1 MNQQLTLRQL
11 KFLLRLET
19 GLVAL
24 VVILGMVAYSLSQQV
39 EKSAAEQKSLKNR
52 LDTVSKNL
60 RDLRSNDPKP
70 ALRSK
75 LEGLQSTPEPQALPS
90 REQTLQLGSTLVT
103 YASAQGLH
111 LTAFDTAQASS
122 PVASP
127 APGGPTPAPG
137 GPTPVPGLTREK
149 GDRASINYSMVARGP
164 VDSLVGT
171 LQLLGGF
178 PTAKVQKL
186 EFTRAPGTSPVGSC
200 TLRGMTGGPSLTP
213 G

>member
-127 APGGPTPAPG
+127 APGGPTP
-137 GPTPVPGLTREK
+137 VPGLTREK

-186 EFTRAPGTSPVGSC
+186 EFTRAPGGQPVWQMNLDLAVSYGN
-200 TLRGMTGGPSLTP
+200 
-213 G
+213 